1 MSAIQS
7 QLAHMTKEQL
17 IERIQKMERLCQA
30 SAVDATEQAEKVAEL
45 EASLQSTENYWKSKY
60 ELEVDKVA
68 DLQTQLE
75 EKDAYWNDWLNKEFG
90 DDLYPLS
97 PSPEP
102 DEFVEKVKKL
112 QKEIVDLQKVLKAS
126 HKTDKDNWDL
136 KRELE
141 DLKEEMGLLEG
152 TSEDFE
158 YDLQSLQSD
167 LKQLDTL
174 MDDLHGVS
182 EYDDI
187 ADMITEIQSFLKVCD
202 RNSDGHYEHYETRQI
217 ATRVEGGVYQS
228 LKS

>member
-1 MSAIQS
+1 MGNTYYFAYDDNGIQFS
-7 QLAHMTKEQL
+7 NDIWDLLDQDGVLVKDCYVYVHDGHTYFPDTKE
-17 IERIQKMERLCQA
+17 
-30 SAVDATEQAEKVAEL
+30 AVEENVFECKEVKATEWLKQQNEKVADL

-68 DLQTQLE
+68 DLQSQLE
-75 EKDAYWNDWLNKEFG
+75 EKDAYWNDWLNSEFG
-90 DDLYPLS
+90 DNLYPLD
-97 PSPEP
+97 PPEP

-112 QKEIVDLQKVLKAS
+112 Q
-126 HKTDKDNWDL
+126 TDV
-136 KRELE
+136 
-141 DLKEEMGLLEG
+141 
-152 TSEDFE
+152 EDFE